1 MLAVALYLDGDTP
14 VLLFGIE
21 GGMAINKDLRIND
34 EIRAREVRLVGD
46 DGEQL
51 GIVALRDALAMA
63 QERRVD
69 LVEVSPTARPPVC
82 RLMDYG
88 KFKYEQAKR
97 DRESRK
103 KQKVVSVKELKMR
116 PTIEDHDFEVKVRSA
131 QRFLSEG
138 DKVKCTMIFR
148 GREIVHASL
157 GQETLKKLAERVV
170 DVAVVERPPRVEG
183 RAMIMILAPKK
194 GV

>member
-1 MLAVALYLDGDTP
+1 MVLYLGGELIL
-14 VLLFGIE
+14 VLLFGKVRRDCDI
-21 GGMAINKDLRIND
+21 KDLRIND

-46 DGEQL
+46 EGEQL

-116 PTIEDHDFEVKVRSA
+116 PTIEDHDFDVKVRSA
-131 QRFLSEG
+131 QKFLAEG

-148 GREIVHASL
+148 GREIVHANI
-157 GQETLKKLAERVV
+157 GQETLKKLAAA
-170 DVAVVERPPRVEG
+170 VAEVSVVERPPRVEG

>member
-1 MLAVALYLDGDTP
+1 MALYLSGE
-14 VLLFGIE
+14 LFLAHLFGKRRDCDI
-21 GGMAINKDLRIND
+21 KDLRIND

-46 DGEQL
+46 EGEQL
-51 GIVALRDALAMA
+51 GIVALRDALTIA

-103 KQKVVSVKELKMR
+103 KQKVVSVKEIKMR
-116 PTIEDHDFEVKVRSA
+116 PTIEEHDFEVKVRSA
-131 QRFLSEG
+131 QKFLAEG

-148 GREIVHASL
+148 GREIVHASK
-157 GQETLKKLAERVV
+157 GQETLKKLAAAVV
-170 DVAVVERPPRVEG
+170 DLSVVERPPRVEG

>member
-1 MLAVALYLDGDTP
+1 M
-14 VLLFGIE
+14 
-21 GGMAINKDLRIND
+21 
-34 EIRAREVRLVGD
+34 REVRVVGD
-46 DGEQL
+46 GGEQF
-51 GIVALRDALAMA
+51 GVMSTRDALQLA
-63 QERRVD
+63 QDRHVD

-116 PTIEDHDFEVKVRSA
+116 PSIEDHDFDVKVKNAR
-131 QRFLSEG
+131 RFLEEG
-138 DKVKCTMIFR
+138 DKVKCTMVFR

-157 GQETLKKLAERVV
+157 AQETLKKLAELVS
-170 DVAVVERPPRVEG
+170 DVGAVERVPRVEG

-194 GV
+194 GA